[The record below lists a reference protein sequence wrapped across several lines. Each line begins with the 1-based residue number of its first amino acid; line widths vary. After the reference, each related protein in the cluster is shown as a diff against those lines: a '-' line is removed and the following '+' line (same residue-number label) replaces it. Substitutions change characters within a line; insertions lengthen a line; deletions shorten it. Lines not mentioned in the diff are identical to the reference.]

1 MANSLNTNGMNLKIG
16 ITYSEDEARA
26 KLNSVLNKLELKS
39 KIQIPVEIDGERFVK
54 TIRTYQDEMKNLVE
68 ETTLYNG
75 ASKVFSQTISN
86 ITTAEERA
94 NAAIARQTNN
104 TKQLTTA
111 QQQLNSTTK
120 HGVSIFQDFTN
131 TFLKMA
137 KFNTINLIYDGIIN
151 KMSEAIQIT
160 NDFDKAM
167 TEFKKVT
174 DTSTISLSE
183 YTEKLGELGE
193 LTSSTT
199 TEMISA
205 ATEFSKGGFNADESA
220 QLAQVANLYMNIA
233 DAELSA
239 GEAASYVIS
248 QMKAFDIQVEDA
260 ISIIDKTNEVKLLLT
275 SINCVNFWKA
285 KTLYAS
291 C

>member
-39 KIQIPVEIDGERFVK
+39 TIQIPVEIDGERFVK

-68 ETTLYNG
+68 DTTLYNG
-75 ASKVFSQTISN
+75 AGKTFSQTISN

-160 NDFDKAM
+160 NDFDAAM

-174 DTSTISLSE
+174 DTTNLSLSD
-183 YTEKLGELGE
+183 YTEQLGELGE
-193 LTSSTT
+193 ATARTT
-199 TEMISA
+199 TQMLQS
-205 ATEFSKGGFNADESA
+205 ATEFSKAGFTPEESA
-220 QLAQVANLYMNIA
+220 QLAQIASLYQNIA
-233 DAELSA
+233 DAEISA
-239 GEAASYVIS
+239 GEAASFITS
-248 QMKAFDIQVEDA
+248 QIKAFKDYGVEA
-260 ISIIDKTNEVKLLLT
+260 NNATQIIDKLNEVKLFVT
-275 SINCVNFWKA
+275 S
-285 KTLYAS
+285 
-291 C
+291 